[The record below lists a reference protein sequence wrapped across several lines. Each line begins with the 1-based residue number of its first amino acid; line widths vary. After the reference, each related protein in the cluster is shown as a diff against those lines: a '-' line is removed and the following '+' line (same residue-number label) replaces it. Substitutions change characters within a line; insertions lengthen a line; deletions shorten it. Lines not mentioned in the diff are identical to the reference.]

1 MRKNLLHQPIFR
13 ITVPPVYGLMMYLL
27 ILSVTNSL
35 MAISETMLTEELLL
49 CVILAYLVSE
59 SIRFTTHLIEV
70 KFDQDLKKILNII
83 TVFLVNAVVGTGLV
97 FIAVY
102 LYFTQYVNL
111 SAISSFRM
119 ELISLVTTFGISSL
133 LYTLFYLSIH
143 FLTSKNESEIKQEDL
158 KRQNLEHQLEIFNN
172 EINPDLLFQSLE
184 TLISLVHDNLD
195 KAEDFVDRLS
205 LTYRY
210 ILENRK
216 RELVSLEDEVEAATN
231 LFYLFNQK
239 YPNQLS
245 FKIKNIKTSYRKL
258 MVPNSIPILLDC
270 IINGSIISLSQPI
283 NIVIEYEA
291 EEDYL
296 VLRYSQNDRLS
307 IQESIMK
314 RKEKLHEAYAFFSDR
329 PLIEIKAYGD
339 VFIKLPLL
347 NINAS

>member
-1 MRKNLLHQPIFR
+1 MKKNLLHQPIFR

-35 MAISETMLTEELLL
+35 IAISDTMLTEELLL
-49 CVILAYLVSE
+49 CVLLAYLVSE
-59 SIRFTTHLIEV
+59 SIRFTTYLIEN
-70 KFDQDLKKILNII
+70 KFDQDLKKVFNIV
-83 TVFLVNAVVGTGLV
+83 TVFVINAIVGTGLV

-102 LYFTQYVNL
+102 LYFTEYINL
-111 SAISSFRM
+111 SSISSFRM
-119 ELISLVTTFGISSL
+119 ELTSLVITFGISGL
-133 LYTLFYLSIH
+133 LYTLFYLSIY
-143 FLTSKNESEIKQEDL
+143 FLTSKNETEIKQEDL

-195 KAEDFVDRLS
+195 AAEDFVDRLS

-216 RELVSLEDEVEAATN
+216 RELVNLEEELKAASN
-231 LFYLFNQK
+231 LFHLFNEK
-239 YPNQLS
+239 YPGQLS
-245 FKIKNIKTSYRKL
+245 FKIKDIKTSYRKL

-270 IINGSIISLSQPI
+270 IINGSIISSRQPVKI
-283 NIVIEYEA
+283 IVEYEA

-296 VLRYSQNDRLS
+296 VVQYSQNDKLS
-307 IQESIMK
+307 VQQSILK
-314 RKEKLHEAYAFFSDR
+314 RKERLHEAYAYFSDR
-329 PLIEIKAYGD
+329 PVIEIKAYGD